1 MAERII
7 DWFEAIQVNEQYGK
21 PERLPCGAFNG
32 DSHAISKECTVGKSG
47 EGIVVREIQDALFRR
62 LALGNIARKDN
73 EMRVEPGIDG
83 LRETESS
90 NHSLPCGSSSSNCL
104 PDDSPFS

>member
-7 DWFEAIQVNEQYGK
+7 DRFEAIQVNEQYGK

-32 DSHAISKECTVGKSG
+32 DSHAISEECTVGKSG

-73 EMRVEPGIDG
+73 ETRVEPGIDVLAG
-83 LRETESS
+83 NRKLKPQLTLWEFQFQLLAR
-90 NHSLPCGSSSSNCL
+90 
-104 PDDSPFS
+104 